1 MTLSIKQRAQL
12 RAKQI
17 IVRIEYANGNVK
29 CSTPSG
35 ERYYTASDLV
45 QLAKPGFMDRL
56 TALMGVRHAAN

>member
-1 MTLSIKQRAQL
+1 MTLSIQQRAQL

-45 QLAKPGFMDRL
+45 QLAKPGFMDRF
-56 TALMGVRHAAN
+56 TAFLNKGVA